1 MEAEISNNHGYIV
14 KAIVDSDLSNFIP
27 VRKFVSQTDAI
38 EIRNWVQGEKDKK
51 RVLRMTKTYDGK
63 PKKIISWD
71 LGQPTISNI

>member
-1 MEAEISNNHGYIV
+1 MRL
-14 KAIVDSDLSNFIP
+14 KL
-27 VRKFVSQTDAI
+27 VSQTDAI

>member
-14 KAIVDSDLSNFIP
+14 KAIVDYDRPNFVP

-38 EIRNWVQGEKDKK
+38 EIHNWVQGEKDKK
-51 RVLRMTKTYDGK
+51 RVLRMTKTRGK
-63 PKKIISWD
+63 PKKITSWD